1 MIRGF
6 LNRLALAVVVA
17 AGLAGSV
24 SVAFA
29 QNVVVHGNRRVDTD
43 TVRSYFTGNEINKG
57 VEDLRKTGLF
67 SNVRAHREGG

>member
-1 MIRGF
+1 MRTRYNQGAGLKYLHAAPTPLGWGSVLMIRGF

-43 TVRSYFTGNEINKG
+43 TVRSYFT
-57 VEDLRKTGLF
+57 
-67 SNVRAHREGG
+67 